1 MKNVQR
7 GGARWGEELGL
18 GGTEGVGGRT
28 GREARVRRGERDGW
42 GFIQTCLTASPSFAA
57 TYLQNMHRERELDL
71 DNSIFPRTVV

>member
-1 MKNVQR
+1 MGRGVGAGRNGGGGGADRQR
-7 GGARWGEELGL
+7 G
-18 GGTEGVGGRT
+18 T
-28 GREARVRRGERDGW
+28 VRRGERDGW